1 MSDGQ
6 MSWGQLLLSS
16 NENETKSSPSNQKI
30 QGSSS
35 ALSSEPN
42 TENDASVAPAKAKI
56 KSSAK
61 TKVRSQV
68 HSQANHLQGSTVTQA
83 KIKKSKQTKS
93 TLERKAAST
102 GLQAKEV
109 LARNESNFLTNS
121 LDSTRVEPTTVDPL
135 LPHETKTGKNV
146 DKPVDDV
153 KVKIFETSSGAKGA
167 RGGAIRSMDLEDHE
181 ANSLEQNEDGKVFSV
196 SELNRGI
203 SQLLEG
209 QFPLLWLKGE
219 ISNFKAHTSGH
230 FYFSLKDAKA
240 QINAVMFRGFNTH
253 LRFKPKD
260 GMEVLVRGKITV
272 YEPRGNY
279 QIFCE
284 TMEPV
289 GAGALQRAFEELK
302 SKLHAEGLFDDAKK
316 RRLPVL
322 PQHIAIVTSP
332 TGAAIRDM
340 LNVLARR
347 YRGARVTIVPCKVQ
361 GEQAPSE
368 IVRAIELA
376 QGLEDVD
383 VMIVGRGGGSIEDL
397 WAFNDEA
404 VARAIACSRVP
415 VVSGVGHE
423 IDFTI
428 ADFVADLRAPTPSAA
443 AELVVRNASDLAER
457 VRGLRRSLNLNITR
471 VLQFKRQE
479 VLGHSRQLI
488 DPQRRIQDSILRC
501 DELLQRLEGAVAR
514 QIKMIHQ
521 QNQYGDRLRE
531 LMNQIITR
539 KSEKFA
545 KAVAVLDSLSPLKV
559 LDRGYSIVM
568 SADGR
573 LVSDAQRLVVG
584 ETVNVRMSVGSI
596 EAEIKKI
603 NEKG

>member
-68 HSQANHLQGSTVTQA
+68 HSQANPLQGSTVTQA

-102 GLQAKEV
+102 GLQAKGV